1 MDEKTARTPKPP
13 KAQARPRKSKNGL
26 DRQKLQAD
34 LLALYHQY
42 RSDAE
47 HAAQLQA
54 EYDRLSKNVETLLDE
69 EFPGWKQPGADEEQ
83 DAS

>member
-1 MDEKTARTPKPP
+1 MEEKTAKTPKP
-13 KAQARPRKSKNGL
+13 QLGRRKPKNGL

-34 LLALYHQY
+34 LVALYHQY
-42 RSDAE
+42 RSDAD

-69 EFPGWKQPGADEEQ
+69 EFPGWKRPGADEEQ